1 MPAIFLHSSYL
12 FVQSVD
18 LLWTDYQQNVHEK
31 VLDVLND
38 YIASFPSLKVFLSL
52 CFSLE
57 HFLRGS
63 YTFYILDC
71 FQTLYFMIR
80 LMEQKAC
87 NNSYCFYG
95 NILNCVAAPFLIE
108 TCVYVFALCMLS
120 VCVEKYKLYLDR
132 RQIKGLAFR
141 CFSTHNNKLHETLVY
156 YNILKAR
163 IAKRGRKMVDY
174 DNSRHN
180 LAVLQTAKKT
190 DEAKITKVSE
200 VFIFYSLSSYHF
212 VTCSE
217 SH

>member
-1 MPAIFLHSSYL
+1 MRCLISLQPFTKLTDCTVYLFYRKIKCPIMPAIFLHSSYL

-80 LMEQKAC
+80 LMEQKAG

-95 NILNCVAAPFLIE
+95 NILNYVATPFLIE
-108 TCVYVFALCMLS
+108 TSCVCICIMY
-120 VCVEKYKLYLDR
+120 
-132 RQIKGLAFR
+132 AF
-141 CFSTHNNKLHETLVY
+141 
-156 YNILKAR
+156 
-163 IAKRGRKMVDY
+163 
-174 DNSRHN
+174 
-180 LAVLQTAKKT
+180 
-190 DEAKITKVSE
+190 
-200 VFIFYSLSSYHF
+200 SL
-212 VTCSE
+212 
-217 SH
+217 